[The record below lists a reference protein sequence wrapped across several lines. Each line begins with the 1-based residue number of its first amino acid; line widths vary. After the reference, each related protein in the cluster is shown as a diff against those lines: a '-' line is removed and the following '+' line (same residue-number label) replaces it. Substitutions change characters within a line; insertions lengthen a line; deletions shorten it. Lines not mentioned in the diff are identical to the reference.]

1 MNKITKKT
9 IKRIKTGFH
18 DDLID
23 AIEFLIDSYK
33 EDRFDTGYRSCL
45 DDLSV
50 HSYRLAEHI
59 HKVAE
64 KKGAAA
70 TIVGDKD
77 FIHVLDVD
85 ETAKVIEDYYTKA
98 LKQE

>member
-50 HSYRLAEHI
+50 RSYRLAEHI
-59 HKVAE
+59 CKTPGE
-64 KKGAAA
+64 KGK
-70 TIVGDKD
+70 DKD
-77 FIHVLDVD
+77 GKPLSYLNED
-85 ETAKVIEDYYTKA
+85 ELAKVIEDYYTKA

>member
-9 IKRIKTGFH
+9 IKRIKTGYY
-18 DDLID
+18 DDLIN
-23 AIEFLIDSYK
+23 AIEFLIETYNEDKFDSGYK
-33 EDRFDTGYRSCL
+33 SCL

-50 HSYRLAEHI
+50 RSYRLAKHI

-64 KKGAAA
+64 KRGVVA
-70 TIVGDKD
+70 TIVGDKA
-77 FIHVLDVD
+77 FIYVLDVD